1 MRNERKNA
9 VTFDGAAWKAVQ
21 AADNGTIR
29 SGADAL
35 DALAIVAGE
44 WLEARQALEKAE
56 TEAAAAGK
64 RGVAAIKAVADRLR
78 EAAEKRTAEHEAY
91 TRAVSEK
98 CYEVAK
104 IHPDLSGNLPPLM
117 QYATGEA
124 RIDGPATY
132 FHGWVKNYVPEVTDA
147 NRASMAAFKPV
158 RRNPPDTSA
167 LRIPDDVASPF
178 SALAEAR
185 TRYETACRALLDA
198 LSVCEGCNAAL
209 AAEAAIEAETIEKA
223 AAIQEERDAAE

>member
-9 VTFDGAAWKAVQ
+9 VTLDGAAWKAVQ

-44 WLEARQALEKAE
+44 WLEAQQALEKAE

-78 EAAEKRTAEHEAY
+78 EAAEKRAADAGAYGEAV
-91 TRAVSEK
+91 ASK
-98 CYEVAK
+98 CCEVAK
-104 IHPDLSGNLPPLM
+104 IHPDLAGNIVPLM

-124 RIDGPATY
+124 RIGEPAKY
-132 FHGWVKNYVPEVTDA
+132 FNGWAKDYVPEVTDA
-147 NRASMAAFKPV
+147 NRAAMAAFKPV

-209 AAEAAIEAETIEKA
+209 AAEAAIEAETVEKA

>member
-1 MRNERKNA
+1 MRNERKSA
-9 VTFDGAAWKAVQ
+9 VTFDGAAWKAVK

-44 WLEARQALEKAE
+44 WLEAQQALEKAE
-56 TEAAAAGK
+56 AEAAAAGK
-64 RGVAAIKAVADRLR
+64 RGVAAIKSVADRLR

-124 RIDGPATY
+124 RIDGPAKY
-132 FHGWVKNYVPEVTDA
+132 FNGWMKDYVPEVTDA

-185 TRYETACRALLDA
+185 TRYRTACNVLADA
-198 LSVCEGCNAAL
+198 LAVYESNEAAL
-209 AAEAAIEAETIEKA
+209 SAEVETEAETVENA
-223 AAIQEERDAAE
+223 AAIQAERDA